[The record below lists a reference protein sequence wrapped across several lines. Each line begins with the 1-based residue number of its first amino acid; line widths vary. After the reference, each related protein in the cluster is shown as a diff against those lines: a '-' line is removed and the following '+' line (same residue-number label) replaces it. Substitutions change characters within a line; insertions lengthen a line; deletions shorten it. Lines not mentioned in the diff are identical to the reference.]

1 MDRLRTGCR
10 RLPSCPAL
18 LAKRGR
24 AILRLRRLETHHVEA
39 VARHRA
45 DARLPDVEARL
56 FRTSSFRPA
65 VRTTLARCSHDA
77 RTMFARRSHDARTML
92 ARCSHETAASLAR
105 VIRAMRVLCSCNA
118 YVMCVQCASKR
129 QSRRQPFARPNGVRS
144 RLPPARARPAADRV
158 AIERAFAAIRSMHPR
173 PIAERRPA
181 AMTASGRANA
191 KSIAHRRAPRRSAR
205 CRRDVALVSA

>member
-1 MDRLRTGCR
+1 M
-10 RLPSCPAL
+10 PSCPAL

-77 RTMFARRSHDARTML
+77 RTMLARNGRKPRSSYPRDARAML
-92 ARCSHETAASLAR
+92 
-105 VIRAMRVLCSCNA
+105 M
-118 YVMCVQCASKR
+118 
-129 QSRRQPFARPNGVRS
+129 
-144 RLPPARARPAADRV
+144 
-158 AIERAFAAIRSMHPR
+158 
-173 PIAERRPA
+173 
-181 AMTASGRANA
+181 
-191 KSIAHRRAPRRSAR
+191 
-205 CRRDVALVSA
+205 

>member
-1 MDRLRTGCR
+1 M
-10 RLPSCPAL
+10 PSCPAL

-92 ARCSHETAASLAR
+92 ARNGRKPRSSYPRDA
-105 VIRAMRVLCSCNA
+105 RAML
-118 YVMCVQCASKR
+118 M
-129 QSRRQPFARPNGVRS
+129 
-144 RLPPARARPAADRV
+144 
-158 AIERAFAAIRSMHPR
+158 
-173 PIAERRPA
+173 
-181 AMTASGRANA
+181 
-191 KSIAHRRAPRRSAR
+191 
-205 CRRDVALVSA
+205 